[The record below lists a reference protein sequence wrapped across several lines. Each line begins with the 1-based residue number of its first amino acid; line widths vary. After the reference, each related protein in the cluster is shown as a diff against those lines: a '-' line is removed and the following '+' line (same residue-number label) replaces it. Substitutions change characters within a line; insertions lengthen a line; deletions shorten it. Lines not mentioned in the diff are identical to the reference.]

1 MKSKILLLITLL
13 LVTAGTVLGQTI
25 TVKGVVQDEKGEP
38 ITGATVRL
46 KSDPKVGKM
55 TGLDGDFTINAKKGE
70 IIVVSYVGYITQE
83 VAAAPSM
90 VIKLA
95 SDNEILDEV
104 VVTAMGISRQKKS
117 IGYASQEI
125 KADALQTTRQTDL
138 NNALVGKVSGVRFMG
153 GSGSKFD
160 AGKVVLRGLPLSP
173 MQWVASLSM

>member
-138 NNALVGKVSGVRFMG
+138 NNALVGKV
-153 GSGSKFD
+153 
-160 AGKVVLRGLPLSP
+160 
-173 MQWVASLSM
+173 